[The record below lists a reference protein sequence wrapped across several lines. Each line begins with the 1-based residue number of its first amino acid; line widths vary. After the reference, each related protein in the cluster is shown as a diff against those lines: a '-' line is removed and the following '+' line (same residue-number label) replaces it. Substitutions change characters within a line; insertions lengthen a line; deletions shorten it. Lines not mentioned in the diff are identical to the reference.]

1 MWSPGRQGGESGGSG
16 VIKQVEFYYDYGS
29 PTAYLAWTQLP
40 AICAR
45 HGAELIYRPML
56 LGGVFKAT
64 GNATPV
70 RIEAKRAWLFEDL
83 ARYIARYGVRFEM
96 NPHFI
101 INTLSIMRGALWAQA
116 ENCLEEFNRAM
127 FEAVWVDRR
136 NMADPAEIA
145 NVVAQ
150 SGLDAE
156 RMFAAIQ
163 QPEIK
168 IALIAA
174 TDAAVERGVFGA
186 PTMFVGDEMHFG
198 QDRLEWVERALAES

>member
-1 MWSPGRQGGESGGSG
+1 M
-16 VIKQVEFYYDYGS
+16 EFYYDYGS
-29 PTAYLAWTQLP
+29 PTANLASTQLP

-45 HGAELIYRPML
+45 HGAALIYRPML

-70 RIEAKRAWLFEDL
+70 RIDAKRAWLFEDL
-83 ARYIARYGVRFEM
+83 ARYVARYGVRFEM

-101 INTLSIMRGALWAQA
+101 INTLAIMRGAVWAQA
-116 ENCLEEFNRAM
+116 ASCLEEFNRAM
-127 FEAVWVDRR
+127 FEAVWVNQR
-136 NMADPAEIA
+136 NMADPAEI
-145 NVVAQ
+145 NDVMAQ

-156 RMFAAIQ
+156 RMIEAIQ
-163 QPEIK
+163 QPAIK
-168 IALIAA
+168 SALIAA

-198 QDRLEWVERALAES
+198 QDRLEWVATALAEP

>member
-1 MWSPGRQGGESGGSG
+1 MR
-16 VIKQVEFYYDYGS
+16 KQVKFYYDYGS

-45 HGAELIYRPML
+45 HDAALIYRPML

-70 RIEAKRAWLFEDL
+70 RIDAKLAWLFQDL
-83 ARYIARYGVRFEM
+83 ARYVARYGVRFEM
-96 NPHFI
+96 NPYFI
-101 INTLSIMRGALWAQA
+101 INTLSIMRGAVWAQA

-127 FEAVWVDRR
+127 FEAVWVNRR

-163 QPEIK
+163 QPDIK
-168 IALIAA
+168 TALIAA

-198 QDRLEWVERALAES
+198 QDRLEWIATALADS

>member
-1 MWSPGRQGGESGGSG
+1 VS
-16 VIKQVEFYYDYGS
+16 KQVEFYYDYGS

-45 HGAELIYRPML
+45 HGAALIYRPML

-83 ARYIARYGVRFEM
+83 ARYVTRYGVRFEM
-96 NPHFI
+96 NPYFI
-101 INTLSIMRGALWAQA
+101 INTLSIMRGAVWAQA
-116 ENCLEEFNRAM
+116 EDCLEEFNRAM
-127 FEAVWVDRR
+127 YEAVWINKR

-145 NVVAQ
+145 EVVAQ
-150 SGLDAE
+150 SGLDAD
-156 RMFAAIQ
+156 RMIAAIQ
-163 QPEIK
+163 LPEIK
-168 IALIAA
+168 TALIEA
-174 TDAAVERGVFGA
+174 TNAAVERGVFGA

-198 QDRLEWVERALAES
+198 QDRLDWVATALAGS

>member
-1 MWSPGRQGGESGGSG
+1 MR
-16 VIKQVEFYYDYGS
+16 KQVELYYDYGS

-45 HGAELIYRPML
+45 HDARLIYRPML

-70 RIEAKRAWLFEDL
+70 RIEAKRAWLFKDL
-83 ARYIARYGVRFEM
+83 ARYVTRYGIRFEM

-101 INTLSIMRGALWAQA
+101 INTLAIMRGAIWARA
-116 ENCLEEFNRAM
+116 ESSLEAFNRAM
-127 FEAVWVDRR
+127 FEAVWVNRR

-145 NVVAQ
+145 DVVTR
-150 SGLDAE
+150 SGLDAD
-156 RMFAAIQ
+156 RMLAAIQ

-168 IALIAA
+168 TALIAA
-174 TDAAVERGVFGA
+174 TAAAVERGVFGA
-186 PTMFVGDEMHFG
+186 PTMFVGDQMHFG
-198 QDRLEWVERALAES
+198 QDRLEWVAAALAGA

>member
-1 MWSPGRQGGESGGSG
+1 MR
-16 VIKQVEFYYDYGS
+16 KQVEFYYDYGS

-45 HGAELIYRPML
+45 HDAQLIYRPML

-101 INTLSIMRGALWAQA
+101 INTLSIMRGAVWAQA
-116 ENCLEEFNRAM
+116 EMCLEAFNRAM
-127 FEAVWVDRR
+127 FEAVWVNKRD
-136 NMADPAEIA
+136 MADQAEIA
-145 NVVAQ
+145 DVVAQ
-150 SGLDAE
+150 SGLDAD
-156 RMFAAIQ
+156 RMIAAIQ
-163 QPEIK
+163 QPDIK

-198 QDRLEWVERALAES
+198 QDRLEWVATALADS